1 MIRANLTES
10 ANKPK
15 LSSGRTISRTPRS
28 QVAKTAL
35 HVTPSKLSPVKL
47 SDRKPST
54 SPILL
59 TPSSKQCSVC
69 QGIEH
74 MRAINLNDAAQ
85 EFTSKLDLY
94 RDLSKSLGEY
104 SSNLDHA
111 IATIKHSIIHLD
123 PKKVEDYFTGIDDKI
138 TSVSDNLNDLS
149 NYVTILDSVQ
159 ETVNSTNTLI
169 NSKVGCTNSETFERI
184 DIRLQKLESICS
196 QLNTKLESFDIS
208 VLQQYENRLNSIIN
222 ESTHQSLPTVHNSRT
237 PVNAIP

>member
-1 MIRANLTES
+1 ML
-10 ANKPK
+10 
-15 LSSGRTISRTPRS
+15 
-28 QVAKTAL
+28 
-35 HVTPSKLSPVKL
+35 
-47 SDRKPST
+47 
-54 SPILL
+54 
-59 TPSSKQCSVC
+59 
-69 QGIEH
+69 
-74 MRAINLNDAAQ
+74 AINLNDAVQ
-85 EFTSKLDLY
+85 VFTSKLDLH

-123 PKKVEDYFTGIDDKI
+123 PKKVEDYFAAIDDKI

-196 QLNTKLESFDIS
+196 QLNTKFESFDIS

-222 ESTHQSLPTVHNSRT
+222 ESTPQSLPTVHNSRT